1 MKNSSAGWA
10 RYWDSESHTPFAIT
24 RNQLIA
30 YDNER
35 SIGEKIQFAMEKGL
49 AGAMVWSIDTD
60 DFHGDCSD
68 VTDENAFVNF
78 PLMRSV
84 NKAIETTLKDLEN
97 VVNRDKGKEP
107 NGGNSHQSGRLALG
121 FCALFALFYNI
132 VI

>member
-1 MKNSSAGWA
+1 MELKNSSAGWS

-35 SIGEKIQFAMEKGL
+35 SIGEKVKFAIEKGL
-49 AGAMVWSIDTD
+49 AGTMVWSIDTD

-68 VTDENAFVNF
+68 VSDESAFVNF
-78 PLMRSV
+78 PLMRSI
-84 NKAIETTLKDLEN
+84 NKAIETALKDIEN
-97 VVNRDKGKEP
+97 VVVHGKQQEP
-107 NGGNSHQSGRLALG
+107 NDGNILYRISGFALVV
-121 FCALFALFYNI
+121 CALFTL